1 MDLGQDNDALR
12 STLKSPYPTIERNRT
27 ESPYTPLYS
36 PCYSLCTT
44 RVIPSVAE
52 ESRRPITSPC
62 QPPTPHPNMLQS
74 NSIPAHPTAPAPP
87 AAPGGPLTQPQ
98 IPFPPEYF
106 GREDEQDDALFY
118 AQPRLVVHIDDGAIA
133 AVAAAFRRLIP
144 PHAAILDL
152 MSSWRSHWPADH
164 PKTRLTG
171 LGLNAVELAEN
182 LDLDDYLIHDLN
194 RHPQLPFPDA
204 AFDAVVIT
212 VSVQYLTRPIAVF
225 QEVHR
230 ILQPAGVFIVTFSN
244 RMFPTKAVRIWR
256 ATSDRG
262 HLDLV
267 AAYMDAADF
276 TDIQGGL
283 TNPDTSPPDDPL
295 FLVTGAKPAAAP
307 Q

>member
-1 MDLGQDNDALR
+1 
-12 STLKSPYPTIERNRT
+12 
-27 ESPYTPLYS
+27 
-36 PCYSLCTT
+36 
-44 RVIPSVAE
+44 
-52 ESRRPITSPC
+52 
-62 QPPTPHPNMLQS
+62 MLQS
-74 NSIPAHPTAPAPP
+74 NNIPPQYPTAPAPRRRP
-87 AAPGGPLTQPQ
+87 PGGPLTQPQ
-98 IPFPPEYF
+98 FPFPPEYF
-106 GREDEQDDALFY
+106 GREDEQDDTLFY

-133 AVAAAFRRLIP
+133 AVAAAFRRRIP

-152 MSSWRSHWPADH
+152 MSSWRSHWPAGH

-182 LDLDDYLIHDLN
+182 PDLDDYLIHDLN
-194 RHPQLPFPDA
+194 RRPELPFPDA

-230 ILQPAGVFIVTFSN
+230 ILKPAGVFIVTFSN

-262 HLDLV
+262 HLELV
-267 AAYMDAADF
+267 AAYMDTADF
-276 TDIQGGL
+276 ADIQGGL
-283 TNPDTSPPDDPL
+283 ANPQTSPPDDPL
-295 FLVTGAKPAAAP
+295 FLVTATKPTAAP

>member
-1 MDLGQDNDALR
+1 
-12 STLKSPYPTIERNRT
+12 
-27 ESPYTPLYS
+27 
-36 PCYSLCTT
+36 
-44 RVIPSVAE
+44 
-52 ESRRPITSPC
+52 
-62 QPPTPHPNMLQS
+62 
-74 NSIPAHPTAPAPP
+74 
-87 AAPGGPLTQPQ
+87 
-98 IPFPPEYF
+98 
-106 GREDEQDDALFY
+106 
-118 AQPRLVVHIDDGAIA
+118 
-133 AVAAAFRRLIP
+133 
-144 PHAAILDL
+144 

-182 LDLDDYLIHDLN
+182 PDLDDYLIHDLN

-262 HLDLV
+262 HLELV
-267 AAYMDAADF
+267 AAYMDAAAF
-276 TDIQGGL
+276 ADIQGGL
-283 TNPDTSPPDDPL
+283 ANPQTSPPDDPL
-295 FLVTGAKPAAAP
+295 FLVTATKPAAAP
-307 Q
+307 P